1 MSRSHFSPE
10 SPIDGST
17 PRFRNSLSLLP
28 LLLVIPSIITVELSA
43 PYLHELHDHNL
54 RQMTINN
61 YDYEFAAESH
71 KWLQDL
77 AIGDEMLI
85 KMHPEWFPLE
95 L

>member
-1 MSRSHFSPE
+1 
-10 SPIDGST
+10 
-17 PRFRNSLSLLP
+17 
-28 LLLVIPSIITVELSA
+28 
-43 PYLHELHDHNL
+43 
-54 RQMTINN
+54 MTINN